1 MVLDCCTTAEGDC
14 AQRQKAEAHN
24 LRCQWN
30 QVPPPNRPLYV
41 KLLKY
46 ADIEALLCEGRRAA
60 LKRAFEMHEC
70 TYRFFALGS
79 DCVLRLFARQKAVAH
94 EAAAAAS
101 NEIARIEARYS
112 RYRSDSELS
121 RINAVGK
128 VGGSVEVDAETAG
141 LIDYAYACYRKSD
154 GLFDITSGLLRGAWD
169 FSSGNLPSRD
179 AIAELLPRIGLDK
192 VGWSAPRLTFEIA
205 GMELDLGG
213 IGKEYAVDRAAGICA
228 AMGVQHG
235 LVDLGGDIRALGPLP
250 DGSPWKI
257 GIRHPRNPAQ
267 PMATIDLVSE
277 ALATSGDYERFIEV
291 EGRRYCH
298 ILNPNTGWPVRGLSS
313 VSVISRDCL
322 VAGSLATV
330 AMLKG
335 RGGIAWLRS
344 VGARHLYLDQ
354 DGSLGGTESP

>member
-1 MVLDCCTTAEGDC
+1 
-14 AQRQKAEAHN
+14 
-24 LRCQWN
+24 
-30 QVPPPNRPLYV
+30 
-41 KLLKY
+41 LKY

-79 DCVLRLFARQKAVAH
+79 DCVLRLFAGQKAVAH

-128 VGGSVEVDAETAG
+128 VGGSVDVDAETAG
-141 LIDYAYACYRKSD
+141 LIDYAYASYQKSD

-213 IGKEYAVDRAAGICA
+213 IGKEYAVDRGAGYVRRWAFNTVSSILVEISA
-228 AMGVQHG
+228 RSAHFLTALHG
-235 LVDLGGDIRALGPLP
+235 RSAFVILGTPL
-250 DGSPWKI
+250 SQWQRLI
-257 GIRHPRNPAQ
+257 
-267 PMATIDLVSE
+267 
-277 ALATSGDYERFIEV
+277 
-291 EGRRYCH
+291 
-298 ILNPNTGWPVRGLSS
+298 
-313 VSVISRDCL
+313 
-322 VAGSLATV
+322 
-330 AMLKG
+330 
-335 RGGIAWLRS
+335 
-344 VGARHLYLDQ
+344 
-354 DGSLGGTESP
+354 